1 MSEKCAKECATPID
15 DLTIADM
22 QKAIE
27 ERFAPVTHCEVD
39 DLGTCGTSYKVII
52 VSVSNA
58 WTRIIANSRIKL
70 SRKLWN
76 NGYQSVDLPDVI
88 WKT

>member
-1 MSEKCAKECATPID
+1 MLIILSLEFLKFSMSENCATKACGAVPVE

-52 VSVSNA
+52 VSVSLTYA
-58 WTRIIANSRIKL
+58 C
-70 SRKLWN
+70 
-76 NGYQSVDLPDVI
+76 
-88 WKT
+88 